1 MSKVIFVVHGMRSGD
16 INARLK
22 SFIYSSFNTIQE
34 NYEIA
39 FLESETESLEQ
50 VMQANI
56 QQGIR
61 TFYIVPI
68 LLFQAKHFLIDIPNV
83 IDSLKREHKD
93 IEVHLSK
100 PIGNHPSMK
109 NHLIEKIKQ
118 NKKTD
123 MAVIVLAHG
132 SSMYKEP
139 DYALKELCK
148 DIQNPVYPL
157 TIYGALSYKKYLPDL
172 AKFYSKILIVPYFM
186 FDGFLVNKTKNEME
200 KMALNTELTY
210 TGAINFDEGM
220 QEAVRDHLK
229 ELREISYV

>member
-16 INARLK
+16 INERLK
-22 SFIYSSFNTIQE
+22 SFIYSSFHNIYE
-34 NYEIA
+34 DYEIA
-39 FLESETESLEQ
+39 FLESETENLDQ

-68 LLFQAKHFLIDIPNV
+68 LLFQAKHFLKDIPNV
-83 IDSLKREHKD
+83 LDNLKQEHKD
-93 IEVHLSK
+93 IDVHLSK

-109 NHLIEKIKQ
+109 KHLIEKIKQ
-118 NKKTD
+118 NIESD
-123 MAVIVLAHG
+123 MAIIILAHG
-132 SSMYKEP
+132 SSTYKEP

-157 TIYGALSYKKYLPDL
+157 TIYGALSYKKYLPHL

-186 FDGFLVNKTKNEME
+186 FDGFLVNKTKNEIE
-200 KMALNTELTY
+200 KMELNIEMTY
-210 TGAINFDEGM
+210 TEAINFDEGM
-220 QEAVRDHLK
+220 QEAVRDRLR